1 MRKQLGFTLV
11 EVMVAVA
18 ILAVIGSMSW
28 VGVDALL
35 RSQARNSA
43 QSVHTGE
50 VQIALGQ
57 WSADVDQAV
66 QLHGTEPMGWDGKVF
81 RLTRR
86 SSAAQQGVVVVA
98 WAVRSDGQT
107 ERLMRWQSRPATTGA
122 QWRAAWEEAAQWARG
137 GALGAPA
144 MLLASSGMDIMEW
157 SSSGAWV
164 NGQST
169 RGNVSNPRKKG
180 GRVNAANA
188 NQPAGLR
195 LMVYLP
201 QGVLRK
207 DWVNPSFSV
216 GRS

>member
-1 MRKQLGFTLV
+1 MRRQHGFTLV

-28 VGVDALL
+28 LGVDALL

-43 QSVHTGE
+43 QSERTGE

-66 QLHGTEPMGWDGKVF
+66 QLHGAEPMGWDGKVF

-86 SSAAQQGVVVVA
+86 SSSAQQGVVVVA
-98 WAVRSDGQT
+98 WAVRSDGQM
-107 ERLMRWQSRPATTGA
+107 ERLMRWQSRLATTGA

-137 GALGAPA
+137 GALGSPA
-144 MLLASSGMDIMEW
+144 MLLVSSGMDIMEW

-169 RGNVSNPRKKG
+169 RGNVSNPRKTG
-180 GRVNAANA
+180 GSVNAANA
-188 NQPAGLR
+188 NQPAGVR
-195 LMVYLP
+195 LIVQMP

>member
-1 MRKQLGFTLV
+1 MRRQHGFTLV

-28 VGVDALL
+28 LGVDALL

-43 QSVHTGE
+43 QSERTGE

-66 QLHGTEPMGWDGKVF
+66 QLHGAEPMGWDGKVF

-86 SSAAQQGVVVVA
+86 SSSAQQGVVVVA
-98 WAVRSDGQT
+98 WAVRSDGQV
-107 ERLMRWQSRPATTGA
+107 ERLMRWQSRLATTGA

-137 GALGAPA
+137 GALGSPA
-144 MLLASSGMDIMEW
+144 MLLVSSGMDIMEW

-169 RGNVSNPRKKG
+169 RGNVSNPRKTG
-180 GRVNAANA
+180 GSVNAANG
-188 NQPAGLR
+188 NQPAGVR
-195 LMVYLP
+195 LIVHMP

>member
-1 MRKQLGFTLV
+1 MRRQHGFTLV

-28 VGVDALL
+28 LGVDALL
-35 RSQARNSA
+35 RSQASNSA
-43 QSVHTGE
+43 QSVRTGE

-66 QLHGTEPMGWDGKVF
+66 QLHGAEPMGWDGKVF

-86 SSAAQQGVVVVA
+86 SGSAQQGVVVVA
-98 WAVRSDGQT
+98 WAVRSDGQM
-107 ERLMRWQSRPATTGA
+107 ERLMRWQSRPVTTGV

-137 GALGAPA
+137 GALGSPA

-169 RGNVSNPRKKG
+169 RGTVSNPRKTG
-180 GRVNAANA
+180 GSVNAANA

-195 LMVYLP
+195 LIVQMQ